1 MELSLYQGEAVIQMI
16 YNISEGGEI
25 FTNKKKKMLKV
36 NEHSIPIQLINQ
48 NIFNEVQEIIFYI
61 D

>member
-25 FTNKKKKMLKV
+25 FNKKKKMLKD

>member
-25 FTNKKKKMLKV
+25 FTNKKKMLKD